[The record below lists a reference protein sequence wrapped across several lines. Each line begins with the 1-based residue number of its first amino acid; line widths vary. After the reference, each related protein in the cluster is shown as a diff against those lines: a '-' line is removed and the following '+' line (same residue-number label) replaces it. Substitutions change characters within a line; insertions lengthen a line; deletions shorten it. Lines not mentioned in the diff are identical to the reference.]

1 MGGGGY
7 YGGESSYAGIN
18 DIDKLEGL
26 AREEL
31 RKETRP
37 PRRRVFISFRH
48 TDKTKVDLLRGQAK
62 NENSEMD
69 FIDMGLRLAFNSEN
83 AEYIRSGI
91 RSRITQSSVT
101 LVAVSETT
109 HESDWVNW
117 EIRESLKLGK
127 GVVVVNISN
136 NTSIRMPDAVNEN
149 RSKIKIVSWNHSEI
163 MNAINSV
170 A

>member
-1 MGGGGY
+1 MGGGG
-7 YGGESSYAGIN
+7 GGGSYAGTN

-26 AREEL
+26 AREEI
-31 RKETRP
+31 RKETQP
-37 PRRRVFISFRH
+37 SRRRVFVSFRH

-62 NENSEMD
+62 NENAELD
-69 FIDMGLRLAFNSEN
+69 FIDMGLRVPFDSEN

-91 RSRITQSSVT
+91 RSRIEQSSVT

-109 HESDWVNW
+109 YESKWVNW
-117 EIRESLKLGK
+117 EIRESLKMGK

-136 NTSIRMPDAVNEN
+136 DSSIRMPDAVNEN

-163 MNAINSV
+163 MSAINS
-170 A
+170 AS